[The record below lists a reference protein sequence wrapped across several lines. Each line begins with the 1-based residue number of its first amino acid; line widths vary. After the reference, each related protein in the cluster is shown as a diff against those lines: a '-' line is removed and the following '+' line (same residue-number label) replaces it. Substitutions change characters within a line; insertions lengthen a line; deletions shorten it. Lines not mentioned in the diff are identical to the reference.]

1 MILADVRST
10 QCGEVNIAAIMG
22 KACRA
27 QFSTK
32 THLKKK
38 KISKK
43 KIIKG
48 LRDVPTANTVNYD
61 IDLSVNSLNDD
72 TQSIADF
79 STA

>member
-22 KACRA
+22 KACRG

-32 THLKKK
+32 THFKKRFYR
-38 KISKK
+38 K
-43 KIIKG
+43 KIIKD

-61 IDLSVNSLNDD
+61 TDLSVNSLNDD

-79 STA
+79 